1 MKYLLQIVLLTFFLS
16 TVSAQEKH
24 FVFIQSDNKQPFY
37 VSINGKIFS
46 STASGYVII
55 PKQTEG
61 EYNAVIGF
69 AGNSFPEQSFK
80 YVIDKKDLG
89 FNLKNFGEKGWGLF
103 NLQTLAVTMAGEVG
117 TNVARAV
124 VEKPKEE
131 YTPEITFEKKK
142 EKPVAK
148 AEPAPELKPV
158 VTDTAINKEAVTLT
172 QTSVTKNDDAPKSE
186 TTTQIQKTGDEPAK
200 TTEALTST
208 SKPLADEVKK
218 VSEVKGSMGTYITYV
233 DGSDKSKDTIEVII
247 PKDNKRNSSNSSGH
261 QDVVK
266 ASDASNNAATTPA
279 GAAATNDGL
288 NNNSSDLKFLNMN
301 MKSSKTEASATPS
314 DAPVSVSQPVNG
326 NSCKNVASDDDVVR
340 LRRKMALQ
348 GNDEKMINEAKKLF
362 RNNCLTTSQVK
373 ALSTLFM
380 SDEGRYKFFD
390 ASYEHIADAEAY
402 YSLQGEFIDPYF
414 INRFKAMLRK

>member
-1 MKYLLQIVLLTFFLS
+1 MKYLLQIVLLTFFLN

-37 VSINGKIFS
+37 VSINGKIYS

-55 PKQTEG
+55 PKQLEG

-117 TNVARAV
+117 ANVARAV

-131 YTPEITFEKKK
+131 YKPEITFEKKK

-148 AEPAPELKPV
+148 AEPAPDVKPV
-158 VTDTAINKEAVTLT
+158 ITDTAVNKEAVATT
-172 QTSVTKNDDAPKSE
+172 QTSVTKSDDTPKNE
-186 TTTQIQKTGDEPAK
+186 TTPPAQKTIDEPVK
-200 TTEALTST
+200 TTTTETGAAST
-208 SKPLADEVKK
+208 SKPTTDDVRK
-218 VSEVKGSMGTYITYV
+218 VSEVKGSMGTYLTYV
-233 DGSDKSKDTIEVII
+233 DGSEKGKDTIEVII
-247 PKDNKRNSSNSSGH
+247 PKNNKKSSASTSE
-261 QDVVK
+261 VK
-266 ASDASNNAATTPA
+266 TSDASNSSVTT
-279 GAAATNDGL
+279 
-288 NNNSSDLKFLNMN
+288 NNSSSNNSGDLRFLNMD
-301 MKSSKTEASATPS
+301 MKKSKTETPSPAS
-314 DAPVSVSQPVNG
+314 DAPVSITPPS
-326 NSCKNVASDDDVVR
+326 NSVCKNVASDDDVVR

-348 GNDEKMINEAKKLF
+348 ANDEKMINEAKKVY
-362 RNNCLTTSQVK
+362 RNNCLTTRQVR

-390 ASYEHIADAEAY
+390 ASYDHIADAEAY
-402 YSLQGEFIDPYF
+402 SSLQTEFIDPYF